1 MKLLS
6 CAPAKAGGITLS
18 VTLEGESEPRSL
30 SVTEGE
36 YASLGS
42 PAPPV
47 ELDEETA
54 ERLLALDERHR
65 ARRAAARLLEFG
77 DNNKRTL
84 VRKLRTRGFSQ
95 DASCDAASYMEA
107 RGFLREEDLLER
119 SVRASFKKL
128 WGPRKVVAALTAKGF
143 ERTAV
148 EECVAHL
155 VDGEVD
161 IRHQKQ
167 LLLLKHPELD
177 PQRKRALLYRYG
189 YDSD

>member
-1 MKLLS
+1 MKLLL
-6 CAPAKAGGITLS
+6 CAPAKSGGITLS
-18 VTLEGESEPRSL
+18 VTLEGESEPRCL

-36 YASLGS
+36 YISLGS
-42 PAPPV
+42 PTPPS

-148 EECVAHL
+148 EACILRLLDTEF
-155 VDGEVD
+155 D
-161 IRHQKQ
+161 IEEQKR

-177 PQRKRALLYRYG
+177 PMKKRALLYRYG
-189 YDSD
+189 YDTE